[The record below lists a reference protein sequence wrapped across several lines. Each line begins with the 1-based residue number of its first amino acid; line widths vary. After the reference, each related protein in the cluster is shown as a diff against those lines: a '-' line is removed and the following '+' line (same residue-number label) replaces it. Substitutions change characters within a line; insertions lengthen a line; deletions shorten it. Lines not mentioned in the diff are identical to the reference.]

1 MEEPTIEEPSIEQLL
16 DEVDFDFTSSLPRTP
31 DPAAQLVSDRR
42 AIAVAR
48 IHGNTTRAAILR
60 ATSLPAG
67 RYRRAIA
74 GVDSEIAIRDRR
86 VVQAYQKGLKT
97 VAAICKHTRIGGD
110 RVRSSARRLG
120 LELADGRP
128 RSKSSPEVVHRRNLE
143 RRARERRKK
152 EDVDACRGRR

>member
-67 RYRRAIA
+67 RYRRAVA
-74 GVDSEIAIRDRR
+74 EVDSEIAIRDRL
-86 VVQAYQKGLKT
+86 VGQAYQKGLRT
-97 VAAICKHTRIGGD
+97 VAAICKHTRVGPD
-110 RVRSSARRLG
+110 RVRSAARRLG
-120 LELADGRP
+120 LELADGRTRAQP
-128 RSKSSPEVVHRRNLE
+128 TPKVEHRHHLARLA
-143 RRARERRKK
+143 RAR
-152 EDVDACRGRR
+152 